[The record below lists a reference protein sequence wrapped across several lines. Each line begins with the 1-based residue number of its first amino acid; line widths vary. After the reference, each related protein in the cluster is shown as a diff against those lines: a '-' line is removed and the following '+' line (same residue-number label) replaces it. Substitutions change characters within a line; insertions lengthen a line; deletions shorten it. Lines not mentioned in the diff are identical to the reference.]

1 MPSDSYFADSS
12 AELRKKLVKNK
23 GFWRINAI
31 RPKIK
36 AKRGRMRKYE
46 NEGNSIFG
54 RLVEEL
60 GFLFVTQF
68 TSLLSDELAQ
78 PWCAATPIAALRP

>member
-1 MPSDSYFADSS
+1 LIAKIQ
-12 AELRKKLVKNK
+12 KKLVKNN
-23 GFWRINAI
+23 GFGKINAI

-36 AKRGRMRKYE
+36 AKLGRTRKYE
-46 NEGNSIFG
+46 NEGNAKLG
-54 RLVEEL
+54 GLVKEL